1 MNVIGID
8 PGQSGAIAIING
20 QQVIEVAPLSKIT
33 PYDVLELL
41 NRHKP
46 MVAYIEKVHAMPGQG
61 VTSMF
66 NFGENFGMLKMALA
80 ASGSRWHLVTPQAWQ
95 KDAGLIRTNKNESNT
110 DKKNRHKAAAQRLFP
125 SEKITHA
132 IADALLIA
140 YYGQMQETA

>member
-1 MNVIGID
+1 MNCIGID
-8 PGQSGAIAIING
+8 PGKSGGIAIIKG
-20 QQVIEVAPLSKIT
+20 KQVIKLAKMSDLT
-33 PYDVLELL
+33 PYDVLALL
-41 NRHKP
+41 NKYKP
-46 MVAYIEKVHAMPGQG
+46 MVAFIEKVHAMPGQG

-80 ASGSRWHLVTPQAWQ
+80 ASGSRWHLVTPQKWQ
-95 KDAGLIRTNKNESNT
+95 KDAGLIRSSKNESNT

-140 YYGQMQETA
+140 YYCQMQETV